1 MSSPLNLPD
10 TLWDE
15 HAQEWR
21 EPLEIAS
28 LAQNIAN
35 IDTKLFDY
43 SVQGDWWEILDGMGI
58 TLFVTRE
65 YEHLILALTVVEGQP
80 RISFYPL
87 PHPSGVVFDIQ
98 KKVLFIASTRN
109 PNQVF
114 SFEPINSL
122 LQRKDIKA
130 SSRLDVAEIRP
141 MLPTR
146 TVFLPGCTYIHDVA
160 MIETDLYAN
169 AVGQNAVIRIDA
181 EGRAHKVWW
190 PQCIE
195 IDGQPD
201 FSQNYLQLN
210 SIAAGNDLSSSYF
223 SASTDRISSRR
234 PGHRN
239 FKVDKTGVIFSG
251 KSRGVIARGLTRPHS
266 ARIHNEVIWVDN
278 SGYGELGFIENGEFS
293 AIQKLPGWTRGLKII
308 DNLAFVG
315 TSRIIPRFEHYA
327 PGLDA
332 ARSNCGIHIVDL
344 SSAEILGS
352 IEFPHG
358 NQIFS
363 IESVPVKVSMG
374 FASQIGKKRAA
385 VQEKN
390 LYHSF
395 AKNNES

>member
-1 MSSPLNLPD
+1 MNLPD
-10 TLWDE
+10 TLWMQ
-15 HAQEWR
+15 HAHEWR

-28 LAQNIAN
+28 LSQNIAN
-35 IDTKLFDY
+35 IDSKLLDY
-43 SVQGDWWEILDGMGI
+43 SVQDDWWQILDGLGI

-65 YEHLILALTVVEGQP
+65 YEHLILALTVDNGKP
-80 RISFYPL
+80 RVSFYPL
-87 PHPSGVVFDIQ
+87 PHPSGIAFDIH
-98 KKVLFIASTRN
+98 KRVLFIASTRN
-109 PNQVF
+109 PNQIF
-114 SFEPINSL
+114 TFEPIDTL
-122 LQRKDIKA
+122 LPRKDIQP
-130 SSRLDVAEIRP
+130 SSRFDVAEIRP

-160 MIETDLYAN
+160 MIANDLYAN
-169 AVGQNAVIRIDA
+169 AVGQNAVIRIDTD
-181 EGRAHKVWW
+181 GRAHKVWW

-201 FSQNYLQLN
+201 FGQNYLQLN

-223 SASTDRISSRR
+223 SASTDKISARR

-239 FKVDKTGVIFSG
+239 FEVDKKGVLFSG
-251 KSRGVIARGLTRPHS
+251 GSRGVIARGLTRPHS

-278 SGYGELGFIENGEFS
+278 SGYGELGYIENEEFS

-332 ARSNCGIHIVDL
+332 TRSNCGIHIVDL
-344 SSAEILGS
+344 SSAEVLGS
-352 IEFPHG
+352 IEFPNG

-363 IESVPVKVSMG
+363 IESVPVNVSLG
-374 FASQIGKKRAA
+374 FASQIGKKRATL
-385 VQEKN
+385 QERN
-390 LYHSF
+390 LYYSYE
-395 AKNNES
+395 KK